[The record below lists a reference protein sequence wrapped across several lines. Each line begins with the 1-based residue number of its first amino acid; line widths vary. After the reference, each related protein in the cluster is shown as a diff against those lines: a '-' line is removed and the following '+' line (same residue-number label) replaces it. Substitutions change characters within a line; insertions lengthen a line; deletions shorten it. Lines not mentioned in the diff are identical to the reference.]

1 MIRLLGILIILL
13 GTSFVSRD
21 TILQNI
27 KKHMIKEG
35 VHWQNLTKC
44 FKIFLYIY
52 FLGKINRN
60 TYTDLLSGSANEI
73 GSGDI
78 NTTILGLIL
87 TLIGSLVQF
96 FN

>member
-1 MIRLLGILIILL
+1 MIRLLGILMILL
-13 GTSFVSRD
+13 GTSFLSRG
-21 TILQNI
+21 TMLKNI
-27 KKHMIKEG
+27 KRHMMKEG

-52 FLGKINRN
+52 FLGKINRK
-60 TYTDLLSGSANEI
+60 TYTGLFSGSFSEI
-73 GSGDI
+73 GSGNI

-87 TLIGSLVQF
+87 ILIGSLIQF